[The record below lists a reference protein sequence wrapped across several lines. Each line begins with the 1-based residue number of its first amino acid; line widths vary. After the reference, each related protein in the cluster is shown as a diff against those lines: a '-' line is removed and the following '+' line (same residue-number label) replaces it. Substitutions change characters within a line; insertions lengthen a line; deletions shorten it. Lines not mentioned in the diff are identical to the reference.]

1 MRKIIAVIG
10 DANAGSPDSLKCRIA
25 FDTGKAI
32 IDNGYRLQCGGLGGV
47 MEAACAGARSS
58 EKYREGDIIG
68 ILPSFD
74 INERNQYIDIAIPT
88 GIDVYRNVIVAN
100 AAAVI
105 AVGGGGGTLCEIA
118 NAWALH
124 RLIVAY
130 RNCGGWA
137 AKVAGAPLDERK
149 RYPEIE
155 DDKIYAVESPAEAL
169 EIVNTRVEQYTHYH
183 KGIVYLKGRGTT
195 L

>member
-1 MRKIIAVIG
+1 MRKVIAIIG
-10 DANAGSPDSLKCRIA
+10 DAKTAGRDTFKYRIA
-25 FDTGKAI
+25 FETGKAV

-47 MEAACAGARSS
+47 MEAACAGAKSS
-58 EKYREGDIIG
+58 ANYREGDIIG

-105 AVGGGGGTLCEIA
+105 AIGGGSGTLCEMA

-124 RLIVAY
+124 RMVLAY
-130 RNCGGWA
+130 TNCGGWA
-137 AKVAGAPLDERK
+137 AKTAGAPLDDRV
-149 RYPEIE
+149 RYPEIV
-155 DDKIYAVESPAEAL
+155 DDKIYPVESPQQAL
-169 EIVNTRVEQYTHYH
+169 ELINARVDRYSHYH
-183 KGIVYLKGRGTT
+183 KGIVFFKD
-195 L
+195 